1 MIGGVGHVRK
11 LVGATLATVGVSLAF
26 ASAAA
31 AVPVADAT
39 CDPAGGGSIN
49 TGGNNRLGEVFT
61 ALHSAPLASV
71 QFTATKLAGETGAAD
86 FGVSI
91 NTLDM
96 SGVPTNTML
105 ASQTVADPVGGAGPY
120 LLTANFATPAT
131 VIAGTQYAVV
141 FTRPGPNAL
150 TLEGSGDTCP
160 GKLFIAQPDP
170 FTEQGGFDIR
180 FASFVDV
187 PPIADRSPSSLAF
200 GSQLT
205 GTTSAQQTVTLEST
219 GTVDLTVSSIALAGT
234 DPGAYVFD
242 ASDCTGPPQDGVLA
256 PTETCL
262 IHVSFA
268 PASAGAKSASLEI
281 ETDAGNL
288 STPLSGTGTSPPPVA
303 TPPGQRAAALKKCA
317 KIKSKKKKKKCKKRA
332 RRLPV

>member
-1 MIGGVGHVRK
+1 MIRGVGHVRK

-39 CDPAGGGSIN
+39 CDPAGGGSIG
-49 TGGNNRLGEVFT
+49 TGGNNRLAEVFT
-61 ALHSAPLASV
+61 ALRTGPLASID
-71 QFTATKLAGETGAAD
+71 FTTYKDATEAPAD
-86 FGVSI
+86 YVVSI
-91 NTLDM
+91 NTLDLT
-96 SGVPTNTML
+96 GVPTNTVL
-105 ASQTVADPVGGAGPY
+105 ASQTVANPAGGTGTYP
-120 LLTANFATPAT
+120 LTASFATPAT
-131 VIAGTQYAVV
+131 VTAGDSYAVV
-141 FTRPGPNAL
+141 FGRPGPSAL

-205 GTTSAQQTVTLEST
+205 GTTSAQQTVILEST

-242 ASDCTGPPQDGVLA
+242 ASNCTGPPQDGVLA

-332 RRLPV
+332 RRLPA